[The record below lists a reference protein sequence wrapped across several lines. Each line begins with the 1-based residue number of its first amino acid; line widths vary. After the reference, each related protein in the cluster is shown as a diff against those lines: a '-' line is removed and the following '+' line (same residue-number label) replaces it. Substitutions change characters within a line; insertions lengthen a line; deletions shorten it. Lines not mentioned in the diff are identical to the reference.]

1 VQVVRWVGFG
11 AGLLLAL
18 LTFLSVRR
26 TNIVP
31 RGYSSKITSA
41 VARTVFNGFLVLVR
55 RTTEY
60 ERQDRLLAL
69 VAPISLVALL
79 VVWLSLFLVAYTL
92 MVWPFAGGPVRVPFL
107 EAGSALFTLGFISG
121 EETGPSPILF
131 AAAVTGPVI
140 IALQIAYLP
149 TLYAA
154 FNRREVLVTLLET
167 RAGAPAWGP
176 ELLAR
181 HELVGITDS
190 LPLFYADW
198 ERWAADV
205 AESLS
210 TYPMLVW
217 FRSAHALQS
226 WVGALLAVM
235 DSAAMYLALAPV
247 GAPSE
252 ARLCLRMGY
261 TCLRRIAETVGIPY
275 EEDPKPE
282 DPITLTFF
290 EFEQGVAHLER
301 VEFGMERSATEA
313 WPHFHGWRVNY
324 EAVAYA
330 LADRTVAPPALW
342 SGERRHLT
350 GPAIPPW
357 RPPHRAPEE
366 ESERT

>member
-1 VQVVRWVGFG
+1 MQAARWVGAG
-11 AGLLLAL
+11 AGFLIVL
-18 LTFLSVRR
+18 LTFLSVLR

-41 VARTVFNGFLVLVR
+41 VARTVFKAFLVLVR

-79 VVWLSLFLVAYTL
+79 VVWLALFLVGYTL
-92 MVWPFAGGPVRVPFL
+92 MVWPFAGGPIRVPFL

-121 EETGPSPILF
+121 EETGPSPMLF

-181 HELVGITDS
+181 HQLVGILDS
-190 LPLFYADW
+190 LPEFYGDW

-205 AESLS
+205 AESHS

-226 WVGALLAVM
+226 WVGGLLAVI
-235 DSAAMYLALAPV
+235 DSAALLLALAPSR
-247 GAPSE
+247 APSQ
-252 ARLCLRMGY
+252 ARLCVRMGY
-261 TCLRRIAETVGIPY
+261 TCLRRIADTLGMSY
-275 EEDPKPE
+275 DDDPKPD
-282 DPITLTFF
+282 DPIMLTF
-290 EFEQGVAHLER
+290 EDFEQGVAHLER
-301 VEFGMERSATEA
+301 SGFVVERSAAEA

-324 EAVAYA
+324 EALAYA

-342 SGERRHLT
+342 SGERRHLP

-357 RPPHRAPEE
+357 RPPHRTPDEE
-366 ESERT
+366 TEQA

>member
-1 VQVVRWVGFG
+1 MQAVRWVGLV
-11 AGLLLAL
+11 AGFLIAL
-18 LTFLSVRR
+18 FTFLSVLR
-26 TNIVP
+26 TLIVP
-31 RGYSSKITSA
+31 RAYTSRL
-41 VARTVFNGFLVLVR
+41 ARTVSRSIFNVALVFVR

-60 ERQDRLLAL
+60 ERQDRVLAL
-69 VAPISLVALL
+69 VAPLSLVGLL
-79 VVWLSLFLVAYTL
+79 VVWLSLFLVGYTL
-92 MVWPFAGGPVRVPFL
+92 MVWPFAGGPIRVPFL
-107 EAGSALFTLGFISG
+107 EAGSALFTLGFVAG
-121 EETGPSPILF
+121 EDTGPSPVLF
-131 AAAVTGPVI
+131 AAAATGPII

-181 HELVGITDS
+181 HQLVGIMDS
-190 LPLFYADW
+190 LPDFYADW

-205 AESLS
+205 AESHS

-235 DSAAMYLALAPV
+235 DSAAMYLALAPSR
-247 GAPSE
+247 APSE

-261 TCLRRIAETVGIPY
+261 TCLRRIAETVQISY
-275 EEDPKPE
+275 DDDPKPD
-282 DPITLTFF
+282 DPISLTFF
-290 EFEQGVAHLER
+290 EFEQGVTHLER
-301 VEFGMERSATEA
+301 VGFPMERGAEDA

-324 EAVAYA
+324 EMLSYA

-342 SGERRHLT
+342 SGERRHLA
-350 GPAIPPW
+350 GPPIPPW
-357 RPPHRAPEE
+357 RPPHRAPDD
-366 ESERT
+366 ESEQA